1 VKRPNIP
8 AEIRS
13 LPVQIVKFVNDSQPG
28 WVAVE
33 FKDAEGH
40 LHTVIDKIP
49 VFTTEDLWVDSTY
62 PQPCSMPCEILG
74 RCHDANGRDLSRM
87 SIASPLDNK
96 STDGLSEFVVL
107 SRQLSD

>member
-1 VKRPNIP
+1 MPV
-8 AEIRS
+8 EIRS
-13 LPVQIVKFVNDSQPG
+13 LPVQIVRFVDESQPG
-28 WVAVE
+28 SVAVE

-49 VFTTEDLWVDSTY
+49 IFTTEDLWVDSTY
-62 PQPCSMPCEILG
+62 PQPGSMPCQILG
-74 RCHDANGRDLSRM
+74 HWHDTKGRDLSRI